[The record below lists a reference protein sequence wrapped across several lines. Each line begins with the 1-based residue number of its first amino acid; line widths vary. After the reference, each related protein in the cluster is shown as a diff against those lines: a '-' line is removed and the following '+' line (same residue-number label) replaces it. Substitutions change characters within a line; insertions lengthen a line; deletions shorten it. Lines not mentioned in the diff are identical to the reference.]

1 MKKTNIAVLDNI
13 PEYGSWIEV
22 VKTYNKCQRLLTSRL
37 DALGLSV
44 PRYEVLLAV
53 AREEG
58 LLQRSLA
65 RRLFSAKSNVTTLL
79 QRLEEMGLVRREPD
93 PNDARGQRVYLT
105 DEGRQLARRGAKAQ
119 ASVVLLMMEGISARE
134 IAEFDRINRK
144 AGANLDDA
152 LEELDAN
159 V

>member
-1 MKKTNIAVLDNI
+1 MRRTKIAVLDNI
-13 PEYGSWIEV
+13 PEYDSWLEV
-22 VKTYNKCQRLLTSRL
+22 AKTYNKCQRLLTSRL

-58 LLQRSLA
+58 LMQRSLA
-65 RRLFSAKSNVTTLL
+65 RRLLSAKSNVTTLL
-79 QRLEEMGLVRREPD
+79 QRLEEMRLVRREPD

-105 DEGRQLARRGAKAQ
+105 DEGRRLMRQGAKAQ
-119 ASVVLLMMEGISARE
+119 ASVVLLMMEGLDARE
-134 IAEFDRINRK
+134 IAGFDRVNRK
-144 AGANLDDA
+144 VGANLDEA
-152 LEELDAN
+152 LERPGAN